1 MFDVSNI
8 AYYFNDFDDIV
19 IGKKYGNR
27 VVNNLINIK
36 RVKIGKKKKRKEK
49 KNFFNQVS
57 LIFRSATL
65 MGVDPDK
72 LSLKEKFKN
81 INVKLFINGSI
92 QMTGCKH
99 LDNIKKCLEIL
110 FEKLK
115 VTKAVL
121 NKNME
126 FEKKTFVKS
135 LDNLDLTK
143 IKLKLNKQ
151 KLKEKAR
158 IKLSKKIEKSK
169 SKSKSKIIVE
179 KINNKNNKITKITT
193 NGVYNIDT
201 DIDKHHNKIKKNLD
215 FNLDYDF
222 NNFDNS
228 DDSDNSIKTTKSID
242 LESISSDE
250 PDDELDDMEIILDM
264 LKGDAKKNCPTKENF
279 NVSFLNIKNIYLF
292 DIRMINTNFN
302 IGFQINRERLFQLLL
317 DMDFDVT
324 FDPIIHACV
333 NIKYTIPE
341 LNKTVS
347 IFVFESGS
355 ITIAGSNSCE
365 QILYTYNFI
374 NKLILSNYIKLL
386 SKPITPQLIIQL
398 IQNMK

>member
-1 MFDVSNI
+1 MFDVANI

-19 IGKKYGNR
+19 IGKRYGNR
-27 VVNNLINIK
+27 VINNLIN
-36 RVKIGKKKKRKEK
+36 VKKVKSGKKKKRKEK

-65 MGVDPDK
+65 MGIDPES

-121 NKNME
+121 NKDLI
-126 FEKKTFVKS
+126 FEKKTFVNS
-135 LDNLDLTK
+135 IENLDL
-143 IKLKLNKQ
+143 
-151 KLKEKAR
+151 
-158 IKLSKKIEKSK
+158 SKV
-169 SKSKSKIIVE
+169 KIIE
-179 KINNKNNKITKITT
+179 KINGDEIDNFIVGEIIIIKKQDNFDISKLNIS
-193 NGVYNIDT
+193 NVYN
-201 DIDKHHNKIKKNLD
+201 
-215 FNLDYDF
+215 F
-222 NNFDNS
+222 
-228 DDSDNSIKTTKSID
+228 
-242 LESISSDE
+242 E
-250 PDDELDDMEIILDM
+250 
-264 LKGDAKKNCPTKENF
+264 
-279 NVSFLNIKNIYLF
+279 
-292 DIRMINTNFN
+292 IRMINTNFN
-302 IGFQINRERLFQLLL
+302 IGFQINRDKLHQLLIENGY
-317 DMDFDVT
+317 DAT

-333 NIKYTIPE
+333 NIKYNIAQ
-341 LNKTVS
+341 LNKTIS

-355 ITIAGSNSCE
+355 ITIAGSNSCY
-365 QILYTYNFI
+365 QILLTYNFI
-374 NKLILSNYIKLL
+374 NKFILSNYNKLL

>member
-36 RVKIGKKKKRKEK
+36 KVKTGKKKKRKEK

-65 MGVDPDK
+65 MGIDPDR

-135 LDNLDLTK
+135 LDNLDLSK

-151 KLKEKAR
+151 KLKERLKA
-158 IKLSKKIEKSK
+158 
-169 SKSKSKIIVE
+169 KIIIKKPVF
-179 KINNKNNKITKITT
+179 NKNNKIKNTMMTT
-193 NGVYNIDT
+193 NGIYNHVNVD
-201 DIDKHHNKIKKNLD
+201 
-215 FNLDYDF
+215 
-222 NNFDNS
+222 
-228 DDSDNSIKTTKSID
+228 
-242 LESISSDE
+242 
-250 PDDELDDMEIILDM
+250 DDELNDGNEDVLTDNEIDDEQIDEIDNKMDNETDDEIDDMEIILDM

-279 NVSFLNIKNIYLF
+279 NINFLDIKNIYLF

-302 IGFQINRERLFQLLL
+302 IGFQINRERLFQLLR
-317 DMDFDVT
+317 DRNYDVT
-324 FDPIIHACV
+324 FNPIIHACV
-333 NIKYTIPE
+333 NVKYTIPE

-386 SKPITPQLIIQL
+386 SKPITPQLIVQL